1 VVIAVDGELLDGRPM
16 IDLIK
21 ERDEPSHTLLLWR
34 PAGPAAG
41 GGGAPEASGGGGAVP
56 GSRPASAS
64 TSRRG
69 STMTVIVDRSDG
81 VSPLGVSIDDQN
93 VVVAV
98 DEGSPAEGVLLPG
111 DKLLAVDGVALRK
124 RRCVQVMRP
133 QPTHTFQV
141 RRDTGSRLERM
152 ALPAEIKAEIKAEVM
167 SESSQPAKP
176 RPPKPL
182 LSERSG
188 KGAKGSKKAVGSKKA
203 FFGTRK
209 NVFAYDVSQTGLE
222 RVPLAPAEP

>member
-1 VVIAVDGELLDGRPM
+1 
-16 IDLIK
+16 
-21 ERDEPSHTLLLWR
+21 
-34 PAGPAAG
+34 
-41 GGGAPEASGGGGAVP
+41 
-56 GSRPASAS
+56 
-64 TSRRG
+64 
-69 STMTVIVDRSDG
+69 

-209 NVFAYDVSQTGLE
+209 NVFAYDEDQMGE
-222 RVPLAPAEP
+222 WFDKPEQAAEDAAHYGTNADRMLTAALGHFGDLPRKKSMIL